1 MICNSITILAITWDV
16 FTWSKQAHNIRFNYF
31 YVHLFI
37 IIMHHAFKIFDE
49 SLFKVSKKIN
59 PLSRIS
65 SFILLEK
72 CRTLMK
78 AFIES
83 QFNYC
88 PLIWMLHSRALNNK
102 INRIHERA
110 LRTYILIIIH
120 LSKNSLIKMAPLR
133 FIKEMTKV

>member
-1 MICNSITILAITWDV
+1 MILNSITILAITWDV

-59 PLSRIS
+59 PLCRIS
-65 SFILLEK
+65 SFISLEK

-88 PLIWMLHSRALNNK
+88 PLIWMLHSRTLNNK

-133 FIKEMTKV
+133 FIKEMSKV